1 MEDLTRTLSAESLSD
16 EVLAEITEQIEQTS
30 SEIAREELFTR
41 IAKKYNMEREVVLKH
56 FLKFIQDGFE
66 DQEDSESIGEETFC
80 AKSIAQVHND

>member
-41 IAKKYNMEREVVLKH
+41 IAKKYNMEREVVLKRCVKYA
-56 FLKFIQDGFE
+56 FK
-66 DQEDSESIGEETFC
+66 
-80 AKSIAQVHND
+80 